1 MVSVQNKSDD
11 KQKLNDIQ
19 ISLLRLF
26 EQGISESETIEV
38 RKMLMDYFDQGLK
51 NELDEVLSKKKYTD
65 EDYRKMLS
73 DDNFMS
79 K

>member
-1 MVSVQNKSDD
+1 MISVQKKSADS
-11 KQKLNDIQ
+11 QKLSEIQ

-26 EQGISESETIEV
+26 DQGISESETIEV
-38 RKMLMDYFDQGLK
+38 RKMLMDYFDQGLR

-65 EDYRKMLS
+65 QDYRKMLT